1 MDDDQRDARCGGKKD
16 VSPGP
21 VFHLKLWKTY
31 YGQGFFNVPRGF
43 DHLVGDDGA
52 VTLTL
57 RCDCRI
63 EGYVNRR
70 ANRNGTARVM
80 GRTALRD
87 WFQANYTLGASVPV
101 RFETPRRLTL
111 G

>member
-1 MDDDQRDARCGGKKD
+1 M
-16 VSPGP
+16 SPGP

-31 YGQGFFNVPRGF
+31 YGQGFFNVPRESYR
-43 DHLVGDDGA
+43 LVGDEGA
-52 VTLTL
+52 VPLGL
-57 RCDCRI
+57 SGNGRI

-70 ANRNGTARVM
+70 ANRNVTARVM